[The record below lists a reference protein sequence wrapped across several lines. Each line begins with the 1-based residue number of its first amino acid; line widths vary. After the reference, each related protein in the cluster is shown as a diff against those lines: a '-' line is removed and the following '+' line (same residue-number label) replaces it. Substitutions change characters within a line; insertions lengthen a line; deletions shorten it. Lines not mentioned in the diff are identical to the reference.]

1 LEVLEN
7 KSSYPNG
14 LRNGIRLVY
23 CLKYYLC
30 IVKMK
35 HLTSLFLAFLIFGSR
50 AGFALNVHYC
60 GSKAAIISLA
70 QNPSNCGMIKSL
82 VKESST
88 KTVLSKTPCC
98 KDATFLFQNDEP
110 QKIQFETVDV
120 IATLFSTLP
129 LNDFSVNTPPV
140 LLLIEELN
148 WNPPPPQKNQLI
160 LLKHSFVYYG

>member
-1 LEVLEN
+1 M
-7 KSSYPNG
+7 
-14 LRNGIRLVY
+14 
-23 CLKYYLC
+23 
-30 IVKMK
+30 KMK
-35 HLTSLFLAFLIFGSR
+35 HLTSLFFAFLIFGSR

-129 LNDFSVNTPPV
+129 LNYFSVNTPPV